1 MRREVYGFILGVM
14 LSIAALALALYVAG
28 MSMLEFGVA
37 LLAIDLVWVLS
48 FYYYA
53 RKHASQPQR
62 TVANPMRHIYK

>member
-14 LSIAALALALYVAG
+14 LSIAALALYVVG
-28 MSMLEFGVA
+28 MPMFEFGAA
-37 LLAIDLVWVLS
+37 LIVIDLVWVLG